1 MTAMPTLNPLSFDDL
16 SLEELLHAMEEGSG
30 EDLSFSLLFDE
41 IKEARRAD
49 AAYLPQGDWQKELK
63 QSDWAEVIKLSA
75 QALREQSKDLQ
86 LSGWLTEGLAHR
98 NGFEG
103 IHFGM
108 NLTQE
113 LLNRFWETLHPQLDP
128 DPDERIAR
136 LNWLISTLTEVVY
149 TLPLIEGERY
159 ALADYEESRQVENQA
174 RHDPDAMG
182 QALDEGKINAEIFQR
197 SVVLTETDFLRH
209 QRDRVSA
216 CIGAVN
222 ALETTSD
229 AHFGVEGPS
238 FRPLLNRLSEV
249 HELLVRLLSERGVT
263 DEAPAADTADTA
275 MMSSS
280 EAQPD
285 DSETPVERSAT
296 AAKSQPTGVLR
307 TRPESRDEAF
317 EMLAGVAAF
326 FKQTEPHSPVP
337 YLVERAIK
345 WGRMPLEDWLCDVIK
360 DDGIIEG
367 IRDTLGTVR
376 HED

>member
-16 SLEELLHAMEEGSG
+16 SLEELLNAMEDGSG

-113 LLNRFWETLHPQLDP
+113 LLDRFWDTLHPQLDP
-128 DPDERIAR
+128 EPDERIAR

-149 TLPLIEGERY
+149 TLPLVGGEGY

-174 RHDPDAMG
+174 RHDPEAMG

-209 QRDRVSA
+209 QRDRVAA
-216 CIGAVN
+216 CREAVN
-222 ALETTSD
+222 ALEATSD
-229 AHFGVEGPS
+229 RYFGVEGPS

-249 HELLVRLLSERGVT
+249 YELLVRLLSERGITDEEPVT
-263 DEAPAADTADTA
+263 DTA
-275 MMSSS
+275 
-280 EAQPD
+280 
-285 DSETPVERSAT
+285 ETPLAAAT
-296 AAKSQPTGVLR
+296 DTPSDDVVSGGGTGTVKSQPAGVLR
-307 TRPESRDEAF
+307 TRPENRDEAF

-360 DDGIIEG
+360 DDGIIDG